1 MSEESKFSKYHKNNF
16 EKKLSPAC
24 FNKHKLSYKPIG
36 EDFREKKNVK
46 FLTVGYP
53 KSGNVWLNSM
63 LAECLEIDVK
73 PSINCFVTFT
83 HSNLN
88 TATLFDQSILRGAC
102 LIRDCRDIIVSYYYY
117 IKSEGFRN
125 NASKHFLFRN
135 IKEFYY
141 DFFVNYLDRY
151 VVNLDG
157 LIDGYVEFGWPILR
171 YESLVDA
178 PNETLK
184 ILFDRWD
191 IDVTE
196 KKINDAIKNSSLR
209 SMRKGGGKQLTKTHE
224 SHFRKGG
231 YGQYKKEL
239 PQKVL
244 KDVSVRYKNYLE
256 KWGYDI

>member
-1 MSEESKFSKYHKNNF
+1 MTEKSIFYKYHQRNF
-16 EKKLSPAC
+16 ENKLSPSF
-24 FNKHKLSYKPIG
+24 FNKHTLSYKPIA
-36 EDFREKKNVK
+36 EDFRNQKSVK

-63 LAECLEIDVK
+63 IAECLEIDVK

-88 TATLFDQSILRGAC
+88 TAILFDQSILRGAC

-117 IKSEGFRN
+117 IKSEGFRV
-125 NASKHFLFRN
+125 NASRNFSYRN
-135 IKEFYY
+135 IKDFYF
-141 DFFVNYLDRY
+141 DFFVNYLDKY
-151 VVNLDG
+151 VVNLEG

-171 YESLVDA
+171 YESLVDE

-184 ILFDRWD
+184 ILFDRWN
-191 IDVTE
+191 INVTE
-196 KKINDAIKNSSLR
+196 KKISNAIKNSSLK
-209 SMRKGGGKQLTKTHE
+209 SMRKGGGKQLIKTHK

-231 YGQYKKEL
+231 YGQYRKEL
-239 PQKVL
+239 PTKVL
-244 KDVSVRYKNYLE
+244 KDISVRYKNYLE